1 MKLTISL
8 ALWLRNNF
16 MNLSDS
22 ALANKFGISI
32 RSVRRWRRR
41 LELLKESTGFLGKRH
56 KADAIEKI
64 SRHNKNM
71 WKDITSKVNS
81 KSYRQGLSD
90 RMFKFNKTRPKENMY
105 SRAKRGYRKDIGKG
119 KVYFRSS
126 WEANY
131 ARYLDLLKKQG
142 LIYKWEFE
150 PDTFWFEKIKRG
162 VRSYTPDFKIW
173 DHIDKQP
180 HYVEVKGYMDP
191 KSKTK
196 IKRMAK
202 YYPNIELLIVDQV
215 AYKWIK
221 NNRSQFIK
229 NWE

>member
-16 MNLSDS
+16 KDLTDS
-22 ALANKFGISI
+22 SLADKFGISR

-56 KADAIEKI
+56 KPDAIEKI

-105 SRAKRGYRKDIGKG
+105 SRAKRGYRKDICKG
-119 KVYFRSS
+119 KIFFRSS

-131 ARYLDLLKKQG
+131 ARYLDYKKSEG
-142 LIYKWEFE
+142 AIYKWEFE

-173 DHIDKQP
+173 AGDNEEPYYI
-180 HYVEVKGYMDP
+180 EVKGYMDP

-202 YYPNIELLIVDQV
+202 YYPKIRLEIFGAKEYNS
-215 AYKWIK
+215 IK
-221 NNRSQFIK
+221 SLYSDLIK